1 MNSNN
6 EIRIQSLQQLKK
18 ELLKYKSEKNYS
30 IGTNKFVKKMQDI
43 YGLFGS
49 DNSFVF
55 VRQKCVGVGLEIL
68 QLGFSII
75 FDLFDPCMWGDWIEY
90 YLKEVFTGT
99 RISDKHGFKYND
111 GDTYWYNGTKYRLI
125 SLSKIIPA
133 DFLVNMN
140 DDDMYKLQDRIN
152 LFLAD
157 NPNFINQTI
166 FGNKNVEQN
175 DDEID
180 IVKTK
185 FLKISIK

>member
-1 MNSNN
+1 
-6 EIRIQSLQQLKK
+6 
-18 ELLKYKSEKNYS
+18 
-30 IGTNKFVKKMQDI
+30 
-43 YGLFGS
+43 
-49 DNSFVF
+49 
-55 VRQKCVGVGLEIL
+55 
-68 QLGFSII
+68 
-75 FDLFDPCMWGDWIEY
+75 
-90 YLKEVFTGT
+90 
-99 RISDKHGFKYND
+99 
-111 GDTYWYNGTKYRLI
+111 
-125 SLSKIIPA
+125 
-133 DFLVNMN
+133 MN